1 MVFHGNIAL
10 PIETQ
15 INTLLNRSNYKI
27 SADDIET
34 GGFVTVLNFI
44 LFIKYGNDKSVIDFQ
59 RKYLKFIGMTY
70 TEIGE
75 QECDRIYLDFINV
88 TENLAK

>member
-15 INTLLNRSNYKI
+15 INAILTEGKCKI
-27 SADDIET
+27 SADDIEI

-44 LFIKYGNDKSVIDFQ
+44 LFIQCGNDEKVIEFQ
-59 RKYLKFIGMTY
+59 KKYSRYIGMTHI
-70 TEIGE
+70 EIGE
-75 QECDRIYLDFINV
+75 IQCDKIYLDFTNIIKSN
-88 TENLAK
+88 